1 MSNNNSNNDNNNNNN
16 NNNIKKC
23 VLLRPILNKT
33 LLFKSFQIY
42 KEMYG
47 SGQTART
54 SINFTVILGTFE
66 QLYLL

>member
-16 NNNIKKC
+16 NNNKNNNNNNNINKC

-42 KEMYG
+42 REMYG
-47 SGQTART
+47 FRDKPRGRR
-54 SINFTVILGTFE
+54 
-66 QLYLL
+66 